1 MNAVS
6 GWPAPFILS
15 PKYARAPCNHERALC
30 ALTMDTI
37 KRVGTYL
44 VSQFQAFCA
53 RSFSG
58 KVVLAAL
65 VVGLVVGG
73 WLF

>member
-1 MNAVS
+1 MS
-6 GWPAPFILS
+6 
-15 PKYARAPCNHERALC
+15 APCAHS
-30 ALTMDTI
+30 TMDTI